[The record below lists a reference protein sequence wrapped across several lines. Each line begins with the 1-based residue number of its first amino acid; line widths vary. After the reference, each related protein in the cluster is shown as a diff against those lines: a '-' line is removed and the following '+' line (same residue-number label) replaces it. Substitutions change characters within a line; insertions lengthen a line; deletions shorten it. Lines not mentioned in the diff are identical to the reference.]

1 MNDEKYI
8 TIKELA
14 ELKGVSPRAIRLS
27 KGKYITREFTVK
39 GGKSFEIL
47 LSSIEPEL
55 QEKYYSKI
63 VPTYEVKQLPAPTD
77 FHKPDK
83 AKIIALA
90 RLDLLNLWKN
100 ERKNQQNKT
109 QFDKDFLG
117 AYNAQVL
124 YPEIYAKLGNVSIGT
139 LQRWK
144 GIIGNSNNY
153 ELLIPNYHYEDYS
166 RTCLTE
172 HEKQIF
178 LKLLLHPNK
187 FSIGKAISLTQYVLE
202 AQGAEYIPAPPTFR
216 SFANWYKATY
226 FDKWTL
232 LRDGEK
238 ALKEEVIPHIKRDI
252 SKIEIGEILVADG
265 KRLNFQV
272 INPFTGKP
280 CRATLIGFL
289 DWKSTALVGYEIM
302 IEENTQNIA
311 SALRNA
317 ILNLGKIP
325 KFVYLDN
332 GRAFRSKYF
341 IGSAKSLVGGIKRA
355 RSRFGPLPPIRFDEI
370 GLKGIYEKLGITTV
384 FANPYNARA
393 KVIERFFLEMQESF
407 EKLLASYIGTSI
419 ESKPARLRR
428 NEKFHSEIHQEL
440 LVGGIKR
447 ARSRSGPLPPIRFIP
462 TIQQAIQMIN
472 SWLEYKNSLPCPND
486 KSKTIQE
493 MLDSIEKRRRAE
505 AEESCGEQDSQCR
518 LTRAPKQQEINP
530 RELDD
535 LMLAQE
541 VKTITSQGIRFLKSD
556 YYNDA
561 LYGLRQKVVIKYS
574 LFDLS
579 YINVYTITGKFL
591 CRADRI
597 TLTHPL
603 AHYTG
608 DVKDI
613 EDYKQKI
620 QKQKQLKNKTIR
632 ACKEFLNIEDLEIL
646 ECQMDKIDE
655 IHLPP
660 KIEIKKE
667 KPEKYNPAVKPLFK
681 TSRER
686 YEYLM
691 EYGCTCNDDRIWL
704 TAYKE
709 SKEFKADCRQ
719 RAEAS
724 ACPFIAGNQERNKL

>member
-1 MNDEKYI
+1 MTNEKYI

-14 ELKGVSPRAIRLS
+14 ELKGVSIRAIRLS
-27 KGKYITREFTVK
+27 RGKYITRDIIVK

-55 QEKYYSKI
+55 QEKYYSKL
-63 VPTYEVKQLPAPTD
+63 VPTLSEKQLPGPID

-83 AKIIALA
+83 AKTIALA
-90 RLDLLNLWKN
+90 RLDLLNLWKK
-100 ERKNQQNKT
+100 ERKNQENKT
-109 QFDKDFLG
+109 QFDNDFLG

-144 GIIGNSNNY
+144 RILGTSNNY

-166 RTCLTE
+166 RTCLTDY
-172 HEKQIF
+172 EKQIF

-187 FSIGKAISLTQYVLE
+187 FSIGKAISLTQYVLKT
-202 AQGAEYIPAPPTFR
+202 QGAEYIPTPPTFR
-216 SFANWYKATY
+216 RFANWYKTNY

-252 SKIEIGEILVADG
+252 SKIEVGEVLVADG

-302 IEENTQNIA
+302 LEENTQNIA

-332 GRAFRSKYF
+332 GKAFRGKYF
-341 IGSAKSLVGGIKRA
+341 MGSAD
-355 RSRFGPLPPIRFDEI
+355 FNEI

-407 EKLLASYIGTSI
+407 EKLLPSYIGTSI
-419 ESKPARLRR
+419 ENKPARLRR
-428 NEKFHSEIHQEL
+428 NEKFHSENHIE
-440 LVGGIKR
+440 
-447 ARSRSGPLPPIRFIP
+447 FTP
-462 TIQQAIQMIN
+462 TIQQTIQMIN

-486 KSKTIQE
+486 RTRSIKE
-493 MLDSIEKRRRAE
+493 MLDSIKR
-505 AEESCGEQDSQCR
+505 
-518 LTRAPKQQEINP
+518 QEINP

-535 LMLAQE
+535 LMMAQE
-541 VKTITSQGIRFLKSD
+541 IKTITSQGIRFLKAD

-561 LYGLRQKVVIKYS
+561 LYGLRQKVIIKYS
-574 LFDLS
+574 LFNLN
-579 YINVYTITGKFL
+579 YINVYTTSGKFL

-608 DVKDI
+608 EIKDI

-620 QKQKQLKNKTIR
+620 QKQKQLKNRTIK

-646 ECQMDKIDE
+646 KCEIDDAEE
-655 IHLPP
+655 IYLPP
-660 KIEIKKE
+660 KIEVKKE

-686 YEYLM
+686 DEYLM
-691 EYGCTCNDDRIWL
+691 EHGCTCNDDRVWL

-709 SKEFKADCRQ
+709 SKEYKQYETVIC
-719 RAEAS
+719 
-724 ACPFIAGNQERNKL
+724 

>member
-1 MNDEKYI
+1 MDNEKYI

-14 ELKGVSPRAIRLS
+14 ELKGVSTRAIRLS
-27 KGKYITREFTVK
+27 KEKYITREITVK

-47 LSSIEPEL
+47 LSSIESEL

-63 VPTYEVKQLPAPTD
+63 VPTYEVKQLPAPID
-77 FHKPDK
+77 FHKPNK
-83 AKIIALA
+83 AKVIALA
-90 RLDLLNLWKN
+90 RLDLIHIWKN
-100 ERKNQQNKT
+100 ERKYQQNKT
-109 QFDKDFLG
+109 RFDTDFLG

-124 YPEIYAKLGNVSIGT
+124 YPEIYAKLGSVSIGT

-144 GIIGNSNNY
+144 RILGNSNNY

-166 RTCLTE
+166 RTCLTDY
-172 HEKQIF
+172 EKKIF
-178 LKLLLHPNK
+178 MKLLLHPNK
-187 FSIGKAISLTQYVLE
+187 FSIGKAISLTQYVLKT
-202 AQGAEYIPAPPTFR
+202 QSAEYIPSPSTFR
-216 SFANWYKATY
+216 KFANWYKSNY

-238 ALKEEVIPHIKRDI
+238 ALKEDVIPHIKRDI
-252 SKIEIGEILVADG
+252 SKIEVGEVLVADG

-289 DWKSTALVGYEIM
+289 DWKSATLVGYEIM

-332 GRAFRSKYF
+332 GRAFRGKYF
-341 IGSAKSLVGGIKRA
+341 RGKYKDGFEQYG
-355 RSRFGPLPPIRFDEI
+355 F
-370 GLKGIYEKLGITTV
+370 KGIYEKLGITTV

-407 EKLLASYIGTSI
+407 EKLLPSYIGTNI
-419 ESKPARLRR
+419 GNKPARLRR
-428 NEKFHSEIHQEL
+428 NEKFHSEIHQEY
-440 LVGGIKR
+440 
-447 ARSRSGPLPPIRFIP
+447 IP
-462 TIQQAIQMIN
+462 TIQQTIQMIN

-486 KSKTIQE
+486 KTKTIQE
-493 MLDSIEKRRRAE
+493 MLNSIEK
-505 AEESCGEQDSQCR
+505 
-518 LTRAPKQQEINP
+518 QEINP

-541 VKTITSQGIRFLKSD
+541 IKTITSQGIRFLKSD

-561 LYGLRQKVVIKYS
+561 LYGLKQKVIIKYS
-574 LFDLS
+574 LFDLG
-579 YINVYTITGKFL
+579 YINVYTISGKFL
-591 CRADRI
+591 CRAERI

-603 AHYTG
+603 ANYTG
-608 DVKDI
+608 EVKDI

-620 QKQKQLKNKTIR
+620 QKQKQLKNKTIK

-646 ECQMDKIDE
+646 ECTLEEKEEE
-655 IHLPP
+655 ILPQPIVP

-667 KPEKYNPAVKPLFK
+667 KQEKYNPAVKPLFK

-691 EYGCTCNDDRIWL
+691 EHGCTCNDDRIWL
-704 TAYKE
+704 TAYKK
-709 SKEFKADCRQ
+709 SKEYKQYENDIADCRQ
-719 RAEAS
+719 RVEAS
-724 ACPFIAGNQERNKL
+724 ACPFIAGN

>member
-1 MNDEKYI
+1 MCRNDTKDINVSWKQFQSSAFGAMNINVMTDEKYI

-14 ELKGVSPRAIRLS
+14 ELKGVSTRAIRLS
-27 KGKYITREFTVK
+27 KGKYITREITIK
-39 GGKSFEIL
+39 GGRSFKIL
-47 LSSIEPEL
+47 LSSIEPVL

-63 VPTYEVKQLPAPTD
+63 IPTYEVKQLPTPTN

-83 AKIIALA
+83 AKVIALA
-90 RLDLLNLWKN
+90 RLDLLNLWKQ

-109 QFDKDFLG
+109 QFDKDFLS

-144 GIIGNSNNY
+144 RILGNSNNY
-153 ELLIPNYHYEDYS
+153 ELLIPNYHYEDYA

-178 LKLLLHPNK
+178 LKLLLHPNR
-187 FSIGKAISLTQYVLE
+187 FSIGKAISLTQYVLKT
-202 AQGAEYIPAPPTFR
+202 QGQEYIPAPPTFR
-216 SFANWYKATY
+216 RFANWYKANY

-232 LRDGEK
+232 LCDGEK
-238 ALKEEVIPHIKRDI
+238 ALKEDVIPHIKRDI
-252 SKIEIGEILVADG
+252 SKIEVGEVLVADG

-317 ILNLGKIP
+317 ILNLDKIP

-332 GRAFRSKYF
+332 GRAFRGKYF
-341 IGSAKSLVGGIKRA
+341 RGKYKDGFEQYGFK
-355 RSRFGPLPPIRFDEI
+355 
-370 GLKGIYEKLGITTV
+370 GLYEKLGITTV

-407 EKLLASYIGTSI
+407 EKLLPSYIGTNI
-419 ESKPARLRR
+419 ENKPARLRR
-428 NEKFHSEIHQEL
+428 NEKFHSEIHTE
-440 LVGGIKR
+440 
-447 ARSRSGPLPPIRFIP
+447 FTP
-462 TIQQAIQMIN
+462 TIQQTIKMIN

-486 KSKTIQE
+486 RTKSIKE
-493 MLDSIEKRRRAE
+493 MLDSIEK
-505 AEESCGEQDSQCR
+505 
-518 LTRAPKQQEINP
+518 QEINP

-535 LMLAQE
+535 LMLVQE

-561 LYGLRQKVVIKYS
+561 LYGLRQKVIIKYS

-579 YINVYTITGKFL
+579 YINVYTISGKFL

-608 DVKDI
+608 EINDI

-620 QKQKQLKNKTIR
+620 QKQKQLKNKTIK

-646 ECQMDKIDE
+646 EYQLEEKEEE
-655 IHLPP
+655 ILPSPIIP
-660 KIEIKKE
+660 KIENKKE
-667 KPEKYNPAVKPLFK
+667 KPEKYNPAVRLLFK

-691 EYGCTCNDDRIWL
+691 EHGCTCNDDRIWFK
-704 TAYKE
+704 AYKE
-709 SKEFKADCRQ
+709 SKEYKQYETDFC
-719 RAEAS
+719 
-724 ACPFIAGNQERNKL
+724 

>member
-1 MNDEKYI
+1 MDNEKYI

-14 ELKGVSPRAIRLS
+14 ELKGVSARAIRLS
-27 KGKYITREFTVK
+27 LKKYVIREITVR

-47 LSSIEPEL
+47 LSSIEPVL

-63 VPTYEVKQLPAPTD
+63 IPTYEVKQLPTPTN

-83 AKIIALA
+83 AKTIALA
-90 RLDLLNLWKN
+90 RIDLLNLWKN
-100 ERKNQQNKT
+100 QRKNQSNKT
-109 QFDKDFLG
+109 QFDKNFLS
-117 AYNAQVL
+117 AYNAKCL
-124 YPEIYAKLGNVSIGT
+124 YPEIYAKLGKVSIGT

-144 GIIGNSNNY
+144 RILGNSNNY

-166 RTCLTE
+166 KTCLTE

-187 FSIGKAISLTQYVLE
+187 FSIGKAISLTQYVLKT
-202 AQGAEYIPAPPTFR
+202 QGTEYIPSSPTFR
-216 SFANWYKATY
+216 KFANWYKANY

-238 ALKEEVIPHIKRDI
+238 ALKEEVIPHIKRNI
-252 SKIEIGEILVADG
+252 SKIDVGEVLVADG

-332 GRAFRSKYF
+332 DRAFRSKYF
-341 IGSAKSLVGGIKRA
+341 VGSADFS
-355 RSRFGPLPPIRFDEI
+355 EI

-407 EKLLASYIGTSI
+407 EKLFPSYIGTSI

-428 NEKFHSEIHQEL
+428 NEKFHSEIHTE
-440 LVGGIKR
+440 
-447 ARSRSGPLPPIRFIP
+447 FTP
-462 TIQQAIQMIN
+462 TIQQTIQMIN

-486 KSKTIQE
+486 RTKSIKE
-493 MLDSIEKRRRAE
+493 MLDSIERQA
-505 AEESCGEQDSQCR
+505 
-518 LTRAPKQQEINP
+518 INP

-561 LYGLRQKVVIKYS
+561 IYGLRQKVIIKYS

-579 YINVYTITGKFL
+579 YINVYTISGKFL
-591 CRADRI
+591 CRAERI

-608 DVKDI
+608 EINDI

-620 QKQKQLKNKTIR
+620 QKQKQLKNKTIK

-646 ECQMDKIDE
+646 EYTLEEKEEE
-655 IHLPP
+655 ILPLSTVP
-660 KIEIKKE
+660 KIEVKKE

-691 EYGCTCNDDRIWL
+691 EHGCTCNEDRIWL
-704 TAYKE
+704 KTYKE
-709 SKEFKADCRQ
+709 SKEYKQYETDFC
-719 RAEAS
+719 
-724 ACPFIAGNQERNKL
+724 

>member
-1 MNDEKYI
+1 VINVNKMNEEKYI
-8 TIKELA
+8 TIKELS
-14 ELKGVSPRAIRLS
+14 ELKGVSPRAIRFS
-27 KGKYITREFTVK
+27 KSKYITREITVK

-47 LSSIEPEL
+47 LSSIEPEI
-55 QEKYYSKI
+55 QEKYLNKFLPTDSKKFL
-63 VPTYEVKQLPAPTD
+63 PTITD

-100 ERKNQQNKT
+100 ERKNQSNKT
-109 QFDKDFLG
+109 QFDTDFLS
-117 AYNAQVL
+117 AYNAQIL
-124 YPEIYAKLGNVSIGT
+124 YPEIYSKLGNVSIGT

-144 GIIGNSNNY
+144 RILGKSTNY

-166 RTCLTE
+166 RTTLTE
-172 HEKQIF
+172 FEKQIF

-187 FSIGKAISLTQYVLE
+187 FSIGKAISLTQYVLKTQE
-202 AQGAEYIPAPPTFR
+202 AKYIPAPPTFR
-216 SFANWYKATY
+216 RFANWYKANY

-238 ALKEEVIPHIKRDI
+238 ALKEQVIQHIKRDI
-252 SKIEIGEILVADG
+252 SKIEVGEVLVADG

-302 IEENTQNIA
+302 LEENTQNIA

-332 GRAFRSKYF
+332 GRAFRGKYF
-341 IGSAKSLVGGIKRA
+341 LGSAK
-355 RSRFGPLPPIRFDEI
+355 FDEI

-407 EKLLASYIGTSI
+407 EKLLPSYIGTNI
-419 ESKPARLRR
+419 ENKPARLKR
-428 NEKFHSEIHQEL
+428 NEKFHSEIHQEF
-440 LVGGIKR
+440 V
-447 ARSRSGPLPPIRFIP
+447 P
-462 TIQQAIQMIN
+462 TIQQTIQMIN
-472 SWLEYKNSLPCPND
+472 SWLEYKNSQLCPND

-493 MLDSIEKRRRAE
+493 MLNSIAK
-505 AEESCGEQDSQCR
+505 QD
-518 LTRAPKQQEINP
+518 INQ

-541 VKTITSQGIRFLKSD
+541 IKTITSQGIRFLKSD

-561 LYGLRQKVVIKYS
+561 LYGLRQKVIIKYS

-579 YINVYTITGKFL
+579 YINVYTLSGKFL
-591 CRADRI
+591 CQADRI
-597 TLTHPL
+597 TLTNPL

-608 DVKDI
+608 EINDI

-620 QKQKQLKNKTIR
+620 QKQKQLKNKTIK
-632 ACKEFLNIEDLEIL
+632 ACKKFLEIEDLDIIK
-646 ECQMDKIDE
+646 CQIEEKE
-655 IHLPP
+655 EQHLLTPIIS
-660 KIEIKKE
+660 KSEIKKE
-667 KPEKYNPAVKPLFK
+667 KPKKYNPSVKPLFK
-681 TSRER
+681 TSIER

-691 EYGCTCNDDRIWL
+691 EHGCTCNEDRVWL
-704 TAYKE
+704 TAYKK
-709 SKEFKADCRQ
+709 SKEYLQ
-719 RAEAS
+719 RAEILVH
-724 ACPFIAGNQERNKL
+724 PLIANNQERKI

>member
-1 MNDEKYI
+1 MDNEKYI

-14 ELKGVSPRAIRLS
+14 ELKGVSTRAIRLS
-27 KGKYITREFTVK
+27 LKKYITRDITVK
-39 GGKSFEIL
+39 GGRSFEIL

-63 VPTYEVKQLPAPTD
+63 IPTYNIKQLPAPND

-90 RLDLLNLWKN
+90 RLDLLNIWKN

-109 QFDKDFLG
+109 QFDNDFLG

-144 GIIGNSNNY
+144 RILGNSNNY

-187 FSIGKAISLTQYVLE
+187 FSIGKAISLTQYVLKT
-202 AQGAEYIPAPPTFR
+202 QRAESIPAPPTFR
-216 SFANWYKATY
+216 RFANWYKANY

-238 ALKEEVIPHIKRDI
+238 ALKEDVIPHIKRDI
-252 SKIEIGEILVADG
+252 SKIEVGDVLVADG

-325 KFVYLDN
+325 KFMYLDN
-332 GRAFRSKYF
+332 GRAFRGKYF
-341 IGSAKSLVGGIKRA
+341 VGSAK
-355 RSRFGPLPPIRFDEI
+355 FDEI

-407 EKLLASYIGTSI
+407 EKLLPSYIGTSI
-419 ESKPARLRR
+419 ENKPARLRR
-428 NEKFHSEIHQEL
+428 NEKFHNEMHQ
-440 LVGGIKR
+440 G
-447 ARSRSGPLPPIRFIP
+447 FIP
-462 TIQQAIQMIN
+462 TIQQTIQMIN
-472 SWLEYKNSLPCPND
+472 SWLEYKNSLTCPND

-561 LYGLRQKVVIKYS
+561 LYGLRQKVIIKYS

-579 YINVYTITGKFL
+579 YINVYTVSGKFL

-608 DVKDI
+608 EVKDI

-620 QKQKQLKNKTIR
+620 QKQKQLKNKTIK
-632 ACKEFLNIEDLEIL
+632 ACKEFLNVEDLEIL
-646 ECQMDKIDE
+646 ECE
-655 IHLPP
+655 IEKEEEILPLQIVP
-660 KIEIKKE
+660 KIENKKE
-667 KPEKYNPAVKPLFK
+667 KAEKYNPAVKPLFK

-691 EYGCTCNDDRIWL
+691 EYGCTCNEDRVWL

-709 SKEFKADCRQ
+709 SKEFKEYETKIRTD
-719 RAEAS
+719 
-724 ACPFIAGNQERNKL
+724 

>member
-1 MNDEKYI
+1 MINVIIMNEEKYI

-14 ELKGVSPRAIRLS
+14 ELKGVSTRAIRLS
-27 KGKYITREFTVK
+27 KDKYITRKITVK
-39 GGKSFEIL
+39 GGKSFEIM

-63 VPTYEVKQLPAPTD
+63 VPICEVKQLPVVAD

-83 AKIIALA
+83 AKIIAVA
-90 RLDLLNLWKN
+90 RLDLLNLWKK
-100 ERKNQQNKT
+100 ERKNLKNET
-109 QFDKDFLG
+109 QFDSDFLS
-117 AYNAQVL
+117 AYNAKVL
-124 YPEIYAKLGNVSIGT
+124 YPDIFAKIGKVSIGT

-144 GIIGNSNNY
+144 RIIGNSKSY
-153 ELLIPNYHYEDYS
+153 EFLIPNYHYEDNS
-166 RTCLTE
+166 RTSLTE

-187 FSIGKAISLTQYVLE
+187 FSIGKAISLTQYVLKN
-202 AQGAEYIPAPPTFR
+202 QGAEYIPAAPTFR
-216 SFANWYKATY
+216 RFANWYKENY

-238 ALKEEVIPHIKRDI
+238 ALKEDVIPHIKRDI
-252 SKIEIGEILVADG
+252 SKIEVGDVLVADG

-302 IEENTQNIA
+302 LEENTQNIA

-332 GRAFRSKYF
+332 GRAFRGKYF
-341 IGSAKSLVGGIKRA
+341 TGSSN
-355 RSRFGPLPPIRFDEI
+355 FDEI

-384 FANPYNARA
+384 FANPYNART

-407 EKLLASYIGTSI
+407 EKLLPSYIGTNI
-419 ESKPARLRR
+419 ENKPAHLKR
-428 NEKFHSEIHQEL
+428 NEKIHQKIHEKYDF
-440 LVGGIKR
+440 V
-447 ARSRSGPLPPIRFIP
+447 P
-462 TIQQAIQMIN
+462 TIQQTIQMIN

-486 KSKTIQE
+486 KTKSINE
-493 MLDSIEKRRRAE
+493 MLESIER
-505 AEESCGEQDSQCR
+505 
-518 LTRAPKQQEINP
+518 QEINP

-541 VKTITSQGIRFLKSD
+541 IKTITSQGIRFLKAD

-561 LYGLRQKVVIKYS
+561 LYGLRQKVIIKYS

-579 YINVYTITGKFL
+579 YINVYSVTGKFL

-597 TLTHPL
+597 THTHPL
-603 AHYTG
+603 AKYTG
-608 DVKDI
+608 EIKDI

-620 QKQKQLKNKTIR
+620 QKQKQLKNKTIK
-632 ACKEFLNIEDLEIL
+632 ACKEFLNIEDMEIL
-646 ECQMDKIDE
+646 ECEFADCEQRAERSADPFIASNQAEEKE
-655 IHLPP
+655 EEFLPP
-660 KIEIKKE
+660 PIIPNAEIKNE
-667 KPEKYNPAVKPLFK
+667 KTNQKQKKEKYNPAVRPLFK

-691 EYGCTCNDDRIWL
+691 KHGCTCNNDRVWL
-704 TAYKE
+704 SDYKQ
-709 SKEFKADCRQ
+709 SKEYKQYETEIC
-719 RAEAS
+719 
-724 ACPFIAGNQERNKL
+724 

>member
-1 MNDEKYI
+1 MDNEKYI
-8 TIKELA
+8 TIKEFA
-14 ELKGVSPRAIRLS
+14 ELKGVSARAIRLS
-27 KGKYITREFTVK
+27 LKKYVTREITVK
-39 GGKSFEIL
+39 GGRSFEIL
-47 LSSIEPEL
+47 LSSIELEL
-55 QEKYYSKI
+55 QEKYYSKF
-63 VPTYEVKQLPAPTD
+63 VPTYKVKQLPALMN
-77 FHKPDK
+77 FHRPDK
-83 AKIIALA
+83 AKVIALA
-90 RLDLLNLWKN
+90 RLDLLKLWKQQ
-100 ERKNQQNKT
+100 RKNQQNKT
-109 QFDKDFLG
+109 QFDKDFLS

-144 GIIGNSNNY
+144 RIIGNSNNY

-187 FSIGKAISLTQYVLE
+187 FSIGKAISLTQYILKT
-202 AQGAEYIPAPPTFR
+202 QRAEYIPAPPTFR
-216 SFANWYKATY
+216 RFANWYKANY

-252 SKIEIGEILVADG
+252 SKIEVGEVLVADG

-289 DWKSTALVGYEIM
+289 VWKSTALVGYEIM

-332 GRAFRSKYF
+332 GRAFRGKYF
-341 IGSAKSLVGGIKRA
+341 IGSAN
-355 RSRFGPLPPIRFDEI
+355 FDEI

-407 EKLLASYIGTSI
+407 EKLLPSYIGTSI

-428 NEKFHSEIHQEL
+428 NEKFHSEIHTEF
-440 LVGGIKR
+440 V
-447 ARSRSGPLPPIRFIP
+447 P
-462 TIQQAIQMIN
+462 TIQQTTQMIN
-472 SWLEYKNSLPCPND
+472 SWFEYKNSLPCPND
-486 KSKTIQE
+486 RTRSIKE
-493 MLDSIEKRRRAE
+493 MLDSIERQA
-505 AEESCGEQDSQCR
+505 
-518 LTRAPKQQEINP
+518 INP

-561 LYGLRQKVVIKYS
+561 LYGLRQKVIIKYS

-579 YINVYTITGKFL
+579 YINVYTISGKFL
-591 CRADRI
+591 CRADRS

-608 DVKDI
+608 EVKDI

-620 QKQKQLKNKTIR
+620 QKQKQLKNKTIK

-646 ECQMDKIDE
+646 ECEMEKE
-655 IHLPP
+655 EEEHLPP
-660 KIEIKKE
+660 PIVPKIENQKE
-667 KPEKYNPAVKPLFK
+667 KPTKYNPAVKPLFK

-691 EYGCTCNDDRIWL
+691 EYGCTCHNDRIWL
-704 TAYKE
+704 KAYKE
-709 SKEFKADCRQ
+709 SKEFKEYETKICTD
-719 RAEAS
+719 
-724 ACPFIAGNQERNKL
+724 

>member
-1 MNDEKYI
+1 MTDEKYI

-14 ELKGVSPRAIRLS
+14 ELKGVSTRAIRLS
-27 KGKYITREFTVK
+27 KGKYITREITVK

-63 VPTYEVKQLPAPTD
+63 VPSYAEKQLPVPTD

-83 AKIIALA
+83 AKVIALA
-90 RLDLLNLWKN
+90 RSNLLNLWKN

-109 QFDKDFLG
+109 QFDNDFLG

-124 YPEIYAKLGNVSIGT
+124 YPDIYAKL
-139 LQRWK
+139 WK
-144 GIIGNSNNY
+144 RILGNSSNY

-187 FSIGKAISLTQYVLE
+187 FSIGKAISLTQYVLKT
-202 AQGAEYIPAPPTFR
+202 QRAEYIPAPPTFR
-216 SFANWYKATY
+216 KFANWYKANY

-238 ALKEEVIPHIKRDI
+238 ALREDVIPHIKRDI
-252 SKIEIGEILVADG
+252 SKIEVGEILVADG

-289 DWKSTALVGYEIM
+289 DWKSTVLVGYEIM

-332 GRAFRSKYF
+332 GRAFRGKYF
-341 IGSAKSLVGGIKRA
+341 RGKYKDGFEQYG
-355 RSRFGPLPPIRFDEI
+355 F
-370 GLKGIYEKLGITTV
+370 KGVYEKLGITTV

-407 EKLLASYIGTSI
+407 EKLLPSYIGTNI
-419 ESKPARLRR
+419 ENKPARLRR
-428 NEKFHSEIHQEL
+428 NEKFHSEIHQEF
-440 LVGGIKR
+440 V
-447 ARSRSGPLPPIRFIP
+447 P
-462 TIQQAIQMIN
+462 TIQQTIQMIN

-486 KSKTIQE
+486 KTKSIKE
-493 MLDSIEKRRRAE
+493 MLDSVEK
-505 AEESCGEQDSQCR
+505 
-518 LTRAPKQQEINP
+518 KEINQ

-541 VKTITSQGIRFLKSD
+541 IKTITSQGIRFLKSD

-561 LYGLRQKVVIKYS
+561 LYGLRQKVLIKYS

-579 YINVYTITGKFL
+579 YINVYTISGKFL

-603 AHYTG
+603 AYYTG
-608 DVKDI
+608 EVKDI

-620 QKQKQLKNKTIR
+620 QKQKQLKNKTIKD
-632 ACKEFLNIEDLEIL
+632 CKEFLNIEELEIL
-646 ECQMDKIDE
+646 ECEMDKTEDAP
-655 IHLPP
+655 LPPPIVP

-667 KPEKYNPAVKPLFK
+667 KSQKYNPAVKPLFK

-686 YEYLM
+686 YEYLI
-691 EYGCTCNDDRIWL
+691 GLQRIKNQRSISNMKPIL
-704 TAYKE
+704 RIAGRGPK
-709 SKEFKADCRQ
+709 RQ
-719 RAEAS
+719 RARLSPATKKGINYET
-724 ACPFIAGNQERNKL
+724 

>member
-1 MNDEKYI
+1 MSKEKYI

-14 ELKGVSPRAIRLS
+14 ELKGVSTRAIRLS
-27 KGKYITREFTVK
+27 RGKYITRDIIVK

-55 QEKYYSKI
+55 KEKYYSKI
-63 VPTYEVKQLPAPTD
+63 VPILSKKQLPAPLD

-83 AKIIALA
+83 AKTIALA

-100 ERKNQQNKT
+100 QRKNQQNKT
-109 QFDKDFLG
+109 QFDTDFLST
-117 AYNAQVL
+117 YNAQVL
-124 YPEIYAKLGNVSIGT
+124 YPEIYAKLGKISIGT
-139 LQRWK
+139 IQRWK
-144 GIIGNSNNY
+144 RVLGNSNNY
-153 ELLIPNYHYEDYS
+153 ELLIPNYPYEDYS
-166 RTCLTE
+166 RICLTE
-172 HEKQIF
+172 YEKQIF

-187 FSIGKAISLTQYVLE
+187 FSIGKAISLTQYVLKS
-202 AQGAEYIPAPPTFR
+202 QGQEYIPAPPTFR
-216 SFANWYKATY
+216 RFANWYKANY

-232 LRDGEK
+232 LREGEK
-238 ALKEEVIPHIKRDI
+238 TLKEEVVPHIKRDI
-252 SKIEIGEILVADG
+252 SKIEVGEVLVADG

-302 IEENTQNIA
+302 LEENTQNIT

-317 ILNLGKIP
+317 ILNLSRIP

-332 GRAFRSKYF
+332 GKAFRGKYF
-341 IGSAKSLVGGIKRA
+341 MGSED
-355 RSRFGPLPPIRFDEI
+355 FCEI
-370 GLKGIYEKLGITTV
+370 GLRGIYEKLGITTV

-407 EKLLASYIGTSI
+407 EKLLPSYIGTSI
-419 ESKPARLRR
+419 ENKPARLRR
-428 NEKFHSEIHQEL
+428 NEKFHSKIHTE
-440 LVGGIKR
+440 
-447 ARSRSGPLPPIRFIP
+447 FIP
-462 TIQQAIQMIN
+462 TIQQTIQMIN

-486 KSKTIQE
+486 KTKTIRE
-493 MLDSIEKRRRAE
+493 MLNCIERE
-505 AEESCGEQDSQCR
+505 
-518 LTRAPKQQEINP
+518 EINP

-535 LMLAQE
+535 LMMAQE
-541 VKTITSQGIRFLKSD
+541 IKTITSQGIRFLKAD

-561 LYGLRQKVVIKYS
+561 LYGLRQKVIIKYS

-579 YINVYTITGKFL
+579 YINVYTTSGKFL

-608 DVKDI
+608 EIKDV

-620 QKQKQLKNKTIR
+620 QKQKQLKNRTIK

-646 ECQMDKIDE
+646 KCEIDE
-655 IHLPP
+655 AEEIYLPP
-660 KIEIKKE
+660 KIEVKKE

-681 TSRER
+681 TSRDR

-691 EYGCTCNDDRIWL
+691 KYGCTCNDDRVWL
-704 TAYKE
+704 TAYKD
-709 SKEFKADCRQ
+709 SKEYKQYETVIC
-719 RAEAS
+719 
-724 ACPFIAGNQERNKL
+724 

>member
-1 MNDEKYI
+1 MNEEKYI

-14 ELKGVSPRAIRLS
+14 ELKGVSTRAIRLS
-27 KGKYITREFTVK
+27 RGKYQTREITVK
-39 GGKSFEIL
+39 GGRSFEIF

-55 QEKYYSKI
+55 QEKYYSKF
-63 VPTYEVKQLPAPTD
+63 VPSCTEKQLPAPLD

-83 AKIIALA
+83 AKTIALA

-100 ERKNQQNKT
+100 QRKNQQNKT
-109 QFDKDFLG
+109 QFDTDFLS

-124 YPEIYAKLGNVSIGT
+124 YPEIYAKLGKVSIGT

-144 GIIGNSNNY
+144 RVLGNSNNY

-172 HEKQIF
+172 YEKQIF

-187 FSIGKAISLTQYVLE
+187 FSIGKAISLTQYVLKT
-202 AQGAEYIPAPPTFR
+202 QGAEYIPAPPTFR
-216 SFANWYKATY
+216 KFANWYKANY

-238 ALKEEVIPHIKRDI
+238 TLKEEVIPHIKRDL
-252 SKIEIGEILVADG
+252 SKIEVGEVLVADG

-302 IEENTQNIA
+302 LEENTQNIA

-332 GRAFRSKYF
+332 GKAFKGKYF
-341 IGSAKSLVGGIKRA
+341 MGSADFNEV
-355 RSRFGPLPPIRFDEI
+355 
-370 GLKGIYEKLGITTV
+370 GLKGIYEKLGISTV

-407 EKLLASYIGTSI
+407 EKLLPSYIGTSI
-419 ESKPARLRR
+419 ENKPARLRR
-428 NEKFHSEIHQEL
+428 NEKFHSEIHQEF
-440 LVGGIKR
+440 V
-447 ARSRSGPLPPIRFIP
+447 P
-462 TIQQAIQMIN
+462 TIQQTIQMIN
-472 SWLEYKNSLPCPND
+472 SWLEYKISLPCPND
-486 KSKTIQE
+486 KTRSIKE
-493 MLDSIEKRRRAE
+493 MVDSIER
-505 AEESCGEQDSQCR
+505 
-518 LTRAPKQQEINP
+518 QEINP

-535 LMLAQE
+535 LMMAQE
-541 VKTITSQGIRFLKSD
+541 IKTITSQGIRFLKAD
-556 YYNDA
+556 YYNDT
-561 LYGLRQKVVIKYS
+561 LYGLRQKVIIKYS
-574 LFDLS
+574 LFDLN
-579 YINVYTITGKFL
+579 YINVYTTSGKFL
-591 CRADRI
+591 CKADRI

-608 DVKDI
+608 EIKDV

-620 QKQKQLKNKTIR
+620 QKQKQLKNRTIK

-646 ECQMDKIDE
+646 KCEIDE
-655 IHLPP
+655 AEEIYLPP
-660 KIEIKKE
+660 KIEVKKE
-667 KPEKYNPAVKPLFK
+667 KSEKYNPAVKPLFK
-681 TSRER
+681 TSRDR

-691 EYGCTCNDDRIWL
+691 KYGCTCNDDRVWL
-704 TAYKE
+704 TNYKE
-709 SKEFKADCRQ
+709 TKEFEEYETDIC
-719 RAEAS
+719 
-724 ACPFIAGNQERNKL
+724 

>member
-1 MNDEKYI
+1 MIDVCTMNEEKYI
-8 TIKELA
+8 TIQELA
-14 ELKGVSPRAIRLS
+14 ELKGVSTRAIRLS
-27 KGKYITREFTVK
+27 KGKYQTREIKVK

-47 LSSIEPEL
+47 LSSIEEDL
-55 QEKYYSKI
+55 QEKYYSKLVSI
-63 VPTYEVKQLPAPTD
+63 PPIKQLPIMAD
-77 FHKPDK
+77 FHKPNK

-90 RLDLLNLWKN
+90 RFDLVNLWKDQ
-100 ERKNQQNKT
+100 RKHQAYKNQ
-109 QFDKDFLG
+109 FDSDFLS
-117 AYNAQVL
+117 AYNANTL
-124 YPEIYAKLGNVSIGT
+124 YPDIYAKLGKVSIGT

-144 GIIGNSNNY
+144 RVLGNSKNY
-153 ELLIPNYHYEDYS
+153 ELLIPNYHYENYS
-166 RTCLTE
+166 RTKLDE
-172 HEKQIF
+172 YEKQIF
-178 LKLLLHPNK
+178 LKFLLHPNK
-187 FSIGKAISLTQYVLE
+187 FSIGKAISLTQYVLKMHNR
-202 AQGAEYIPAPPTFR
+202 EYIPAPVTFR
-216 SFANWYKATY
+216 RFANWYKSNY
-226 FDKWTL
+226 FDRWTL
-232 LRDGEK
+232 LREGEK
-238 ALKEEVIPHIKRDI
+238 VLKEQVIPHIKRDT
-252 SKIEIGEILVADG
+252 SKIEVGEVLVADG

-272 INPFTGKP
+272 VNPFTGKP

-302 IEENTQNIA
+302 LEENTQNIA

-332 GRAFRSKYF
+332 GRAFRDKYF
-341 IGSAKSLVGGIKRA
+341 LGSANFS
-355 RSRFGPLPPIRFDEI
+355 EI

-384 FANPYNARA
+384 FANPYNART

-407 EKLLASYIGTSI
+407 ERLLPSYIGTNI
-419 ESKPARLRR
+419 ENKPARLRR
-428 NEKFHSEIHQEL
+428 NEKFHCAIHKE
-440 LVGGIKR
+440 
-447 ARSRSGPLPPIRFIP
+447 FIP

-493 MLDSIEKRRRAE
+493 MLYSIER
-505 AEESCGEQDSQCR
+505 
-518 LTRAPKQQEINP
+518 QEINP
-530 RELDD
+530 GELDD

-561 LYGLRQKVVIKYS
+561 LYGLRQKVIIKYS
-574 LFDLS
+574 MFDLS

-591 CRADRI
+591 CKAYRI

-603 AHYTG
+603 AYYTG

-620 QKQKQLKNKTIR
+620 QKQKQLKNKTIK

-646 ECQMDKIDE
+646 ECEMDKIEDTL
-655 IHLPP
+655 LPSQIVP
-660 KIEIKKE
+660 KIEIQKE
-667 KPEKYNPAVKPLFK
+667 KPKKYNPAVKPLFK

-691 EYGCTCNDDRIWL
+691 EHGCTCNDDRIWL

-709 SKEFKADCRQ
+709 SKEFEEYETKICTD
-719 RAEAS
+719 
-724 ACPFIAGNQERNKL
+724 

>member
-1 MNDEKYI
+1 MDNEKYI
-8 TIKELA
+8 TIKEFA
-14 ELKGVSPRAIRLS
+14 ELKGVSARAIRLS
-27 KGKYITREFTVK
+27 LKKYVTREITVK
-39 GGKSFEIL
+39 GGRSFEIL
-47 LSSIEPEL
+47 LSSIELEL
-55 QEKYYSKI
+55 QEKYYSKF
-63 VPTYEVKQLPAPTD
+63 VPTYKVKQLPALMN

-83 AKIIALA
+83 AKVIALA
-90 RLDLLNLWKN
+90 RLDLLKLWKQQ
-100 ERKNQQNKT
+100 RKNQQNKT
-109 QFDKDFLG
+109 QFDKDFLS

-144 GIIGNSNNY
+144 RIIGNSNNY

-187 FSIGKAISLTQYVLE
+187 FSIGKAISLTQYILKT
-202 AQGAEYIPAPPTFR
+202 QRAEYIPAPPTFR
-216 SFANWYKATY
+216 RFANWYKANY

-252 SKIEIGEILVADG
+252 SKIEVGEVLVADG

-289 DWKSTALVGYEIM
+289 DWKSTALVGCEIM

-332 GRAFRSKYF
+332 GRAFRGKYF
-341 IGSAKSLVGGIKRA
+341 IGSAN
-355 RSRFGPLPPIRFDEI
+355 FDEI

-407 EKLLASYIGTSI
+407 EKLLPSYIGTSI

-428 NEKFHSEIHQEL
+428 NEKFHSEIHTEF
-440 LVGGIKR
+440 V
-447 ARSRSGPLPPIRFIP
+447 P
-462 TIQQAIQMIN
+462 TIQQTTQMIN
-472 SWLEYKNSLPCPND
+472 SWFEYKNSLPCPND
-486 KSKTIQE
+486 RTRSIKE
-493 MLDSIEKRRRAE
+493 MLDSIERQA
-505 AEESCGEQDSQCR
+505 
-518 LTRAPKQQEINP
+518 INP

-561 LYGLRQKVVIKYS
+561 LYGLRQKVIIKYS

-579 YINVYTITGKFL
+579 YINVYTISGKFL
-591 CRADRI
+591 CRADRS

-608 DVKDI
+608 EVKDI

-620 QKQKQLKNKTIR
+620 QKQKQLKNKTIK

-646 ECQMDKIDE
+646 ECEMEKE
-655 IHLPP
+655 EEEHLPP
-660 KIEIKKE
+660 PIVPKIENQKE
-667 KPEKYNPAVKPLFK
+667 KPTKYNPAVKPLFK

-691 EYGCTCNDDRIWL
+691 EYGCTCHNDRIWL
-704 TAYKE
+704 KAYKE
-709 SKEFKADCRQ
+709 SKEFKEYETKICTD
-719 RAEAS
+719 
-724 ACPFIAGNQERNKL
+724 

>member
-1 MNDEKYI
+1 MDNEKYI

-14 ELKGVSPRAIRLS
+14 ELKGVSARAIRLS
-27 KGKYITREFTVK
+27 LKKYVIREITVR

-47 LSSIEPEL
+47 LSSIEPVL
-55 QEKYYSKI
+55 REKYYSKI
-63 VPTYEVKQLPAPTD
+63 IPTYEVKQLPTPTN

-83 AKIIALA
+83 AKTIALA
-90 RLDLLNLWKN
+90 RIDLLNLWKN
-100 ERKNQQNKT
+100 QRKNQSNKT
-109 QFDKDFLG
+109 QFDKNFLS
-117 AYNAQVL
+117 AYNAKCL
-124 YPEIYAKLGNVSIGT
+124 YPEIYAKLGKVSIGT

-144 GIIGNSNNY
+144 RILGNSNNY

-187 FSIGKAISLTQYVLE
+187 FSIGKAISLTQYVLKT
-202 AQGAEYIPAPPTFR
+202 QGTEYIPSPPTFR
-216 SFANWYKATY
+216 KFANWYKANY

-238 ALKEEVIPHIKRDI
+238 ALKEEVIPHIKRNI
-252 SKIEIGEILVADG
+252 SKIDVGEVLVADG

-341 IGSAKSLVGGIKRA
+341 VGSADFS
-355 RSRFGPLPPIRFDEI
+355 EI

-407 EKLLASYIGTSI
+407 EKLFPSYIGTSI

-428 NEKFHSEIHQEL
+428 NEKFHSEIHTE
-440 LVGGIKR
+440 
-447 ARSRSGPLPPIRFIP
+447 FTP
-462 TIQQAIQMIN
+462 TIQQTIQMIN

-486 KSKTIQE
+486 RTKSIKE
-493 MLDSIEKRRRAE
+493 MLDSIERQA
-505 AEESCGEQDSQCR
+505 
-518 LTRAPKQQEINP
+518 INP

-561 LYGLRQKVVIKYS
+561 LYGLRQKVIIKYS

-579 YINVYTITGKFL
+579 YINVYTTSGKFL

-608 DVKDI
+608 EVKDI

-620 QKQKQLKNKTIR
+620 QKQKQLKNKTIK

-646 ECQMDKIDE
+646 EYTLEEKEEE
-655 IHLPP
+655 ILPLSTVP
-660 KIEIKKE
+660 KIEVKKE

-691 EYGCTCNDDRIWL
+691 EHGCTCNEDRIWL
-704 TAYKE
+704 KTYKE
-709 SKEFKADCRQ
+709 SKEYKQYETDFC
-719 RAEAS
+719 
-724 ACPFIAGNQERNKL
+724 

>member
-1 MNDEKYI
+1 MDNEKYI

-14 ELKGVSPRAIRLS
+14 ELKGVSTRAIRLS
-27 KGKYITREFTVK
+27 LKKYVTREITVK

-47 LSSIEPEL
+47 LSSIEPDL

-63 VPTYEVKQLPAPTD
+63 IPTYEVKQLPTPTN

-83 AKIIALA
+83 AKTIALA

-100 ERKNQQNKT
+100 QRKNQSNKT
-109 QFDKDFLG
+109 QFDKDFLS

-124 YPEIYAKLGNVSIGT
+124 YPEISSKLGNVSIGT

-144 GIIGNSNNY
+144 RILGNSNNY

-187 FSIGKAISLTQYVLE
+187 FSIGKAISLTQYVLKT
-202 AQGAEYIPAPPTFR
+202 QGAEYIPAPPTFR
-216 SFANWYKATY
+216 RFANWYKANY
-226 FDKWTL
+226 YDKWTL

-238 ALKEEVIPHIKRDI
+238 ALKEEVLPHIKRDI
-252 SKIEIGEILVADG
+252 SKIEVGEVLVADG

-289 DWKSTALVGYEIM
+289 DWKSTALIGYEIM

-332 GRAFRSKYF
+332 GRAFRGKYF
-341 IGSAKSLVGGIKRA
+341 IGSAN
-355 RSRFGPLPPIRFDEI
+355 FDEI

-393 KVIERFFLEMQESF
+393 KVIERFFLEMQEGF
-407 EKLLASYIGTSI
+407 EKLLPSYIGTSI
-419 ESKPARLRR
+419 ENKPARLRR
-428 NEKFHSEIHQEL
+428 NEKFHSEIHTEFTP
-440 LVGGIKR
+440 
-447 ARSRSGPLPPIRFIP
+447 S
-462 TIQQAIQMIN
+462 IQQTIQMIN
-472 SWLEYKNSLPCPND
+472 SWLEYKNSLLCPND
-486 KSKTIQE
+486 KTKSIKE
-493 MLDSIEKRRRAE
+493 MLDSIERQK
-505 AEESCGEQDSQCR
+505 
-518 LTRAPKQQEINP
+518 INT

-541 VKTITSQGIRFLKSD
+541 IKTITSQGIKFLKAD

-561 LYGLRQKVVIKYS
+561 LYGLRQKVIIKYS

-579 YINVYTITGKFL
+579 YINVYTMSGKFL
-591 CRADRI
+591 CRAERI

-603 AHYTG
+603 AHFTG
-608 DVKDI
+608 EIKDV
-613 EDYKQKI
+613 EDYKQKV
-620 QKQKQLKNKTIR
+620 QKQKQLKNKTIK

-646 ECQMDKIDE
+646 ECQIEEKEEE
-655 IHLPP
+655 ILPSSVIP
-660 KIEIKKE
+660 KIENKKE
-667 KPEKYNPAVKPLFK
+667 KPTKYNPAVKPLFK

-691 EYGCTCNDDRIWL
+691 EHGCTCSDDRTWF
-704 TAYKE
+704 TEYKK
-709 SKEFKADCRQ
+709 SKEYKQYETVIC
-719 RAEAS
+719 
-724 ACPFIAGNQERNKL
+724 

>member
-1 MNDEKYI
+1 MTNEKYI

-14 ELKGVSPRAIRLS
+14 ELKGVSTRAIRLS
-27 KGKYITREFTVK
+27 RGKYQTRDVVVK

-63 VPTYEVKQLPAPTD
+63 VPILSKKQLPPPID
-77 FHKPDK
+77 FHKSDK
-83 AKIIALA
+83 AKTIALA

-100 ERKNQQNKT
+100 QRKNQSNKT
-109 QFDKDFLG
+109 QFDIDFLS

-124 YPEIYAKLGNVSIGT
+124 YPEIYAKLGKVSIGT

-144 GIIGNSNNY
+144 RNLGNSNNY

-166 RTCLTE
+166 RTCLTDY
-172 HEKQIF
+172 EKQIF

-187 FSIGKAISLTQYVLE
+187 FSIGKAISLTQYVLKT
-202 AQGAEYIPAPPTFR
+202 QGAEYIPAPPTFR
-216 SFANWYKATY
+216 RFANWYKANY

-232 LRDGEK
+232 LREGEK
-238 ALKEEVIPHIKRDI
+238 TLKEEVIPHIKRDI
-252 SKIEIGEILVADG
+252 SKIEVGEVLVADG

-302 IEENTQNIA
+302 LEENTQNIA

-332 GRAFRSKYF
+332 GKTFRGKYF
-341 IGSAKSLVGGIKRA
+341 MGRA
-355 RSRFGPLPPIRFDEI
+355 DFNEV

-407 EKLLASYIGTSI
+407 EKLLPSYIGTSI
-419 ESKPARLRR
+419 ENKPARLRR
-428 NEKFHSEIHQEL
+428 NEKFHSEIHQEF
-440 LVGGIKR
+440 V
-447 ARSRSGPLPPIRFIP
+447 P
-462 TIQQAIQMIN
+462 TIQQTIQMIN

-486 KSKTIQE
+486 RTRSIKE
-493 MLDSIEKRRRAE
+493 MLDSIER
-505 AEESCGEQDSQCR
+505 
-518 LTRAPKQQEINP
+518 QEINP

-535 LMLAQE
+535 LMMAQE
-541 VKTITSQGIRFLKSD
+541 IKTITSQGIRFLKTD

-561 LYGLRQKVVIKYS
+561 LYGLRQKVIIKFS

-579 YINVYTITGKFL
+579 YINVYTTSVKFL

-608 DVKDI
+608 EIKDI

-620 QKQKQLKNKTIR
+620 QKQKQLKNRTIK
-632 ACKEFLNIEDLEIL
+632 ACKEFLNIEDLKIL
-646 ECQMDKIDE
+646 ECEIDE
-655 IHLPP
+655 AEEIYLPP
-660 KIEIKKE
+660 KIEVKKE

-691 EYGCTCNDDRIWL
+691 EYGCTSNDDRVWL
-704 TAYKE
+704 ASYKE
-709 SKEFKADCRQ
+709 SKGFEEYETD
-719 RAEAS
+719 
-724 ACPFIAGNQERNKL
+724 IY

>member
-1 MNDEKYI
+1 MNEEKYI
-8 TIKELA
+8 TIIELA
-14 ELKGVSPRAIRLS
+14 ELKGVSTRAIRLS
-27 KGKYITREFTVK
+27 KGKYQTKDVVVK
-39 GGKSFEIL
+39 GGKSFKIL
-47 LSSIEPEL
+47 LSSIEPEM

-63 VPTYEVKQLPAPTD
+63 IPSYNKKLLPIPID

-83 AKIIALA
+83 AKTIALA

-100 ERKNQQNKT
+100 QRKNQQNKT
-109 QFDKDFLG
+109 QFDTDFLS

-124 YPEIYAKLGNVSIGT
+124 YPEIYAKLGKVSIGT

-144 GIIGNSNNY
+144 RVLGNSNNY
-153 ELLIPNYHYEDYS
+153 EFLIPNYHYEDYS
-166 RTCLTE
+166 RTCLTDY
-172 HEKQIF
+172 EKQIF

-187 FSIGKAISLTQYVLE
+187 FSIGKAISLTQYVLKT
-202 AQGAEYIPAPPTFR
+202 QGAEYIPTPPTFR
-216 SFANWYKATY
+216 RFANWYKANY

-252 SKIEIGEILVADG
+252 SKIEVGEVFVADG

-302 IEENTQNIA
+302 LEENTQNIA

-317 ILNLGKIP
+317 ILILGKIP

-332 GRAFRSKYF
+332 GKAFRGKYF
-341 IGSAKSLVGGIKRA
+341 LGSSN
-355 RSRFGPLPPIRFDEI
+355 FDEI
-370 GLKGIYEKLGITTV
+370 GLKGLYEKLGITTV

-393 KVIERFFLEMQESF
+393 KVIERFFLEMQECF
-407 EKLLASYIGTSI
+407 EKLLPSYIGTGI
-419 ESKPARLRR
+419 ENKPARLRR
-428 NEKFHSEIHQEL
+428 NEKFHSEIHTE
-440 LVGGIKR
+440 
-447 ARSRSGPLPPIRFIP
+447 FIP
-462 TIQQAIQMIN
+462 TIQQTIQMVN

-486 KSKTIQE
+486 RTRSIKE
-493 MLDSIEKRRRAE
+493 MLDSIERQK
-505 AEESCGEQDSQCR
+505 
-518 LTRAPKQQEINP
+518 INP

-535 LMLAQE
+535 LMMAQE
-541 VKTITSQGIRFLKSD
+541 IKTITSQGIRFLKTN

-561 LYGLRQKVVIKYS
+561 LYGLRQKVIIKYS

-579 YINVYTITGKFL
+579 YINVYTTSGKFL

-608 DVKDI
+608 EIKDI

-620 QKQKQLKNKTIR
+620 KKQKQLKNRTIK

-646 ECQMDKIDE
+646 ECQLEEKEEE
-655 IHLPP
+655 ILSQPAVP
-660 KIEIKKE
+660 KIEVKKE

-691 EYGCTCNDDRIWL
+691 KYGCTCNDDRVWFM
-704 TAYKE
+704 AYKD
-709 SKEFKADCRQ
+709 SKEYKQYETVIC
-719 RAEAS
+719 
-724 ACPFIAGNQERNKL
+724 

>member
-1 MNDEKYI
+1 MDNEKYI

-14 ELKGVSPRAIRLS
+14 ELKGVSARAIRLS
-27 KGKYITREFTVK
+27 LKKYVIREITVR

-47 LSSIEPEL
+47 LSSIEPVL
-55 QEKYYSKI
+55 REKYYSKI
-63 VPTYEVKQLPAPTD
+63 IPTYEVKQLPTPTN

-83 AKIIALA
+83 AKTIALA
-90 RLDLLNLWKN
+90 RIDLLNLWKN
-100 ERKNQQNKT
+100 QRKNQSNKT
-109 QFDKDFLG
+109 QFDKNFLS
-117 AYNAQVL
+117 AYNAKCL
-124 YPEIYAKLGNVSIGT
+124 YPEIYAKLGKVSSGT

-144 GIIGNSNNY
+144 RILGNSNNY

-187 FSIGKAISLTQYVLE
+187 FSIGKAISLTQYVLKT
-202 AQGAEYIPAPPTFR
+202 QGTEYIPSPPTFR
-216 SFANWYKATY
+216 KFANWYKANY

-238 ALKEEVIPHIKRDI
+238 ALKEEVIPHIKRNI
-252 SKIEIGEILVADG
+252 SKIDVGEVLVADG

-341 IGSAKSLVGGIKRA
+341 VGSADFS
-355 RSRFGPLPPIRFDEI
+355 EI

-407 EKLLASYIGTSI
+407 EKLFPSYIGTSI

-428 NEKFHSEIHQEL
+428 NEKFHSEIHTE
-440 LVGGIKR
+440 
-447 ARSRSGPLPPIRFIP
+447 FTP
-462 TIQQAIQMIN
+462 TIQQTIQMIN

-486 KSKTIQE
+486 RTKSIKE
-493 MLDSIEKRRRAE
+493 MLDSIERQA
-505 AEESCGEQDSQCR
+505 
-518 LTRAPKQQEINP
+518 INP

-561 LYGLRQKVVIKYS
+561 LYGLRQKVIIKYS

-579 YINVYTITGKFL
+579 YINVYTTSGKFL

-608 DVKDI
+608 EVKDI

-620 QKQKQLKNKTIR
+620 QKQKQLKNKTIK

-646 ECQMDKIDE
+646 EYTLEEKEEE
-655 IHLPP
+655 ILPLSTVP
-660 KIEIKKE
+660 KIEVKKE

-691 EYGCTCNDDRIWL
+691 EHGCTCNEDRIWL
-704 TAYKE
+704 KTYKE
-709 SKEFKADCRQ
+709 SKEYKQYETDFC
-719 RAEAS
+719 
-724 ACPFIAGNQERNKL
+724 

>member
-1 MNDEKYI
+1 MDNEKYI

-14 ELKGVSPRAIRLS
+14 ELKGVSVRAIRLS
-27 KGKYITREFTVK
+27 LKKYVIREITVR

-47 LSSIEPEL
+47 LSSIEPVL

-63 VPTYEVKQLPAPTD
+63 IPTYEVKQLPTPTN

-83 AKIIALA
+83 AKTIALA
-90 RLDLLNLWKN
+90 RIDLLNLWKN
-100 ERKNQQNKT
+100 QRKNQSNKT
-109 QFDKDFLG
+109 QFDKNFLS
-117 AYNAQVL
+117 AYNAKCL
-124 YPEIYAKLGNVSIGT
+124 YPEIYAKLGKVSIGT

-144 GIIGNSNNY
+144 RILGNSNNY

-187 FSIGKAISLTQYVLE
+187 FSIGKAISLTQYVLKT
-202 AQGAEYIPAPPTFR
+202 QGTEYIPSPPTFR
-216 SFANWYKATY
+216 KFANWYKANY

-238 ALKEEVIPHIKRDI
+238 ALKEEVIPHIKRNI
-252 SKIEIGEILVADG
+252 SKIDVGEVLVADG

-341 IGSAKSLVGGIKRA
+341 VGSADFS
-355 RSRFGPLPPIRFDEI
+355 EI
-370 GLKGIYEKLGITTV
+370 GLKRIYEKLGITTV

-407 EKLLASYIGTSI
+407 EKLFPSYIGTSI

-428 NEKFHSEIHQEL
+428 NEKFHSEIHTE
-440 LVGGIKR
+440 
-447 ARSRSGPLPPIRFIP
+447 FTP
-462 TIQQAIQMIN
+462 TIQQTIQMIN

-486 KSKTIQE
+486 STKSIKE
-493 MLDSIEKRRRAE
+493 MLDSIERQA
-505 AEESCGEQDSQCR
+505 
-518 LTRAPKQQEINP
+518 INP

-561 LYGLRQKVVIKYS
+561 LYGLRQKVIIKYS

-579 YINVYTITGKFL
+579 YINVYTISGKFL
-591 CRADRI
+591 CRAERI

-608 DVKDI
+608 EINDI

-620 QKQKQLKNKTIR
+620 QKQKQLKNKTIK
-632 ACKEFLNIEDLEIL
+632 ACKKFLNIEDLEIL
-646 ECQMDKIDE
+646 ECTLEEKE
-655 IHLPP
+655 EELLPPPIVP

-667 KPEKYNPAVKPLFK
+667 KQEKYNPAVKPLFK

-709 SKEFKADCRQ
+709 SKEFKEYETDIC
-719 RAEAS
+719 
-724 ACPFIAGNQERNKL
+724 